1 MTQTFL
7 TQTDFTAGE
16 LDPRLLGRTDL
27 NSYQSGAAKLRNV
40 VVETTGGV
48 RRRPGMAYV
57 ATAEGPGRLVA
68 LETGPASAFLLVFSD
83 FQVDIYLDGGLQATV
98 ATLWNEAQI
107 AQIAWAQRGQS
118 LLITHPDVPPQ
129 QLTRVSD
136 TVWTIGQW
144 QFVEIGS
151 PTVTSQPF
159 ARFADPDIEMQA
171 SATTGTVTLTSSA
184 AVFVAEHLGGIVRLN
199 GKQVELTNIQTP
211 TQAVGLVLQ
220 DLDNTDPTKDWDE
233 LAFGDARG
241 WPVAVSFHQDRMVIG
256 GSRDLPNAVWLS
268 KTSDH
273 FNFDVGTGLDDEAIA
288 FRLAANNDPAIRS
301 LISSR
306 HLQIFTSV
314 GEWVITG
321 SPLTPT
327 NIQAQQQSA
336 IGSPRDRQV
345 PPRDVDGATLFA
357 ARSGREIREFL
368 FVDTEQAYQAG
379 DLALLARH
387 LVQDPVD
394 QDFDQTRRLFLIV
407 MTDGSLASIAIYRIA
422 DIAAWSLHE
431 TDGRVLSVAVAGGQA
446 YLLVE
451 RANGVF
457 IEQLDDQL
465 MVDSGLRLSQPDPTL
480 VWDGLD
486 HLEGRTVALI
496 ADDLVVEPAVVAGG
510 AVTLTDSA
518 RDLVVGLPFT
528 HVIEPLPPAFASGRV
543 GQAPAYRP
551 VRITLR
557 LFETQSLRIDTGDG
571 LREVILHTVGGGPT
585 DREPSPFTGDLFLR
599 ALGWRRGVEQ
609 PPWRIEQDTPLPCAL
624 LSATTEVK
632 VNS

>member
-1 MTQTFL
+1 MTQAFL

-27 NSYQSGAAKLRNV
+27 RSYQSGAAKLRNA

-57 ATAEGPGRLVA
+57 ATAAGPGRLVA
-68 LETGPASAFLLVFSD
+68 LETGPDSAFLLAFSD
-83 FQVDIYLDGGLQATV
+83 YQMDVYLNGVLQATV

-118 LLITHPDVPPQ
+118 LLITHPEVPPQ

-151 PTVTSQPF
+151 PAVTSQPF
-159 ARFADPDIEMQA
+159 ARFADPDVQMQA
-171 SATTGTVTLTSSA
+171 SATTGTVTLTTSA
-184 AVFVAEHLGGIVRLN
+184 AVFVPEHLGGIVRLN

-211 TQAVGLVLQ
+211 TQAVGLVLEG
-220 DLDNTDPTKDWDE
+220 LTDTNPTRDWDE
-233 LAFGDARG
+233 LAFSDARG

-256 GSRDLPNAVWLS
+256 GSRDLPNAIWLS
-268 KTSDH
+268 KSSDH
-273 FNFDVGTGLDDEAIA
+273 FNFDVGEGQDDAAIA

-306 HLQIFTSV
+306 HLQVFTSV

-321 SPLTPT
+321 SPLTPIE
-327 NIQAQQQSA
+327 IQAQQQSA

-357 ARSGREIREFL
+357 ARSGREIREFV

-379 DLALLARH
+379 DLGLLARH

-394 QDFDQTRRLFLIV
+394 QDFDQARRLFLIA

-431 TDGRVLSVAVAGGQA
+431 TDGRVLSVSLVGGEA
-446 YLLVE
+446 FLLIE

-457 IEQLDDQL
+457 IERLDDQL

-486 HLEGRTVALI
+486 HLEGQTVALI
-496 ADDLVVEPAVVAGG
+496 ADDLVIEPAVVADSE
-510 AVTLTDSA
+510 VTLTEPA
-518 RDLVVGLPFT
+518 RSLTVGLPFA
-528 HVIEPLPPAFASGRV
+528 HVVEPLPAAFGPGR

-551 VRITLR
+551 VRVTLR

-571 LREVILHTVGGGPT
+571 LHEVVLNTVGGGPV
-585 DREPSPFTGDLFLR
+585 DRTPSPFTGDLALR
-599 ALGWRRGVEQ
+599 ALGWRRGAEQ
-609 PPWRIEQDTPLPCAL
+609 PPWRIEQDTPLPCTL